1 MSLPA
6 EKVNGAQLI
15 SLIYMIRIVPVAI
28 VFPTL
33 FAVQTAQD
41 LWIATL
47 SGAVLAA
54 VILMPLLF
62 LGLKYPEQTIIQ
74 YSQTILGSI
83 PGKVVGLILIVYWLK
98 VAADVI
104 YAIGDAF
111 TLAVMP
117 ETPIWV
123 FTVLIAFMG
132 AYTAGHGLEVIGRI
146 SLNFMAIIIL
156 VGILVIVLPFEAAKV
171 GNLLPVLKNGVQLL
185 VKPVLVSLSFWA
197 QLVVVGMLLPHLNRI
212 RDGVRFSGYAFLI
225 IGILRLLFSITLTVV
240 FGVTAKDL
248 SLPAYS
254 LVRMIRVARF
264 LERIEIIVLI
274 SWTLAAA
281 VKLALLLWAGSLGL
295 VQIFGFSNYPS
306 LVYPLGIICI
316 IAAHLLHD
324 NHMEYMSALVQSA
337 PFIVITVAALITI
350 LAFGWLL
357 KRNSDSAGG
366 I

>member
-1 MSLPA
+1 MPS

-15 SLIYMIRIVPVAI
+15 SLIHMIRIVPVTI

-33 FAVQTAQD
+33 LAVQMVQD

-47 SGAVLAA
+47 AGAVLALL
-54 VILMPLLF
+54 IIIPLVF
-62 LGLKYPEQTIIQ
+62 LGLKFPEQTVIQ
-74 YSQTILGSI
+74 YSETILGNL
-83 PGKVVGLILIVYWLK
+83 PGKVVGLILVIYWLK
-98 VAADVI
+98 IAADVI

-123 FTVLIAFMG
+123 FTTIIAFMG
-132 AYTAGHGLEVIGRI
+132 AYTARHGLEVIGRI
-146 SLNFMAIIIL
+146 SFNFMAIVVL
-156 VGILVIVLPFEAAKV
+156 VGIMVIVLPFEAAKV
-171 GNLLPVLKNGVQLL
+171 KNLLPVLENGLEPL
-185 VKPVLVSLSFWA
+185 IKPVLVNLSFWA
-197 QLVVVGMLLPHLNRI
+197 QLVVIGMLLPHLNRI
-212 RDGVRFSGYAFLI
+212 RDSVRFSGYALLI
-225 IGILRLLFSITLTVV
+225 TGTLIVLFSITLTVV

-264 LERIEIIVLI
+264 LERIEIIILI

-281 VKLALLLWAGSLGL
+281 AKLALMLWAGSLGL
-295 VQIFGFSNYPS
+295 VQIFGSSNYS
-306 LVYPLGIICI
+306 ALVYPLGIVCI

-324 NHMEYMSALVQSA
+324 NHMEYMSTLVQSA
-337 PFIVITVAALITI
+337 PFIVVTVAALIII
-350 LAFGWLL
+350 LAFGWLV
-357 KRNSDSAGG
+357 RRGSDSTGG